1 MTQLP
6 LALVTGG
13 SRGLGFETAR
23 QLGRLGYRL
32 ILASRSPDRLA
43 AAAQSL
49 RAEGRLVSERS
60 FDLADSDSISALAQW
75 IGKEFPPLDILIN
88 CAGVMPE
95 AGDAYTSESRLT
107 SSVLHTDERRA
118 LDTIDVNMIGTWRL
132 TRAIAPLLARNARI
146 VNVSS
151 SMASLTAMGPG
162 YFGYRVSKVGVNVL
176 TRLLAYELR
185 PRGILVNCVCP
196 GWVKT
201 AMGGPGAV
209 RDVAEGAAGIVWAAT
224 LPPDGPSGG
233 FFQDGKPYPW

>member
-1 MTQLP
+1 MTQMP

-13 SRGLGFETAR
+13 SRGVGFETAR

-32 ILASRSPDRLA
+32 ILASRTPERLSE
-43 AAAQSL
+43 AAQTL
-49 RAEGRLVSERS
+49 RTEGRLVSEKP
-60 FDLADSDSISALAQW
+60 FDLADAESIDALAQW
-75 IGKEFPPLDILIN
+75 IGKEFPPLDVLVN
-88 CAGVMPE
+88 CAAIMPE
-95 AGDAYTSESRLT
+95 AGDAHTSESRLT
-107 SSVLHTDERRA
+107 SSVLQADEPRA
-118 LDTIDVNMIGTWRL
+118 LATIDVNLIGTWRL
-132 TRAIAPLLARNARI
+132 TRAIVPRLARNARI

-151 SMASLTAMGPG
+151 SMASLSAMGPG

-201 AMGGPGAV
+201 TMGGPGAT
-209 RDVAEGAAGIVWAAT
+209 RDVSDGAAGIVWAAT
-224 LPPDGPSGG
+224 LPPDGPSGN

>member
-13 SRGLGFETAR
+13 SRGVGFETAR

-32 ILASRSPDRLA
+32 ILASRSPDQLNT
-43 AAAQSL
+43 AAQEL
-49 RAEGRLVSERS
+49 RAEGRLVSERC
-60 FDLADSDSISALAQW
+60 FDLADPYSITALAQW
-75 IGKEFPPLDILIN
+75 IGKEFPPLDVLVN

-95 AGDAYTSESRLT
+95 AGDRFTGDTPLT
-107 SSVLHTDERRA
+107 SSVLQTDEERTLR
-118 LDTIDVNMIGTWRL
+118 TIDINMIGTWRL
-132 TRAIAPLLARNARI
+132 SRAIAPLLARNARI

-151 SMASLTAMGPG
+151 SMASLSAMGPG
-162 YFGYRVSKVGVNVL
+162 YFGYRVSKAGVNVL

-201 AMGGPGAV
+201 AMGGPGAIREV
-209 RDVAEGAAGIVWAAT
+209 SEGAAGIVWAAT

-233 FFQDGKPYPW
+233 FFQDGKPFPW

>member
-32 ILASRSPDRLA
+32 ILASRTPACLA
-43 AAAQSL
+43 EAARSL
-49 RAEGRLVSERS
+49 RAEGRLVSEKP
-60 FDLADSDSISALAQW
+60 FDLADPDSIAALAQW
-75 IGKEFPPLDILIN
+75 LGTEFPPLDVLIN

-95 AGDAYTSESRLT
+95 AGDAHTSESRLT
-107 SSVLHTDERRA
+107 SSVLDTDERRA

-132 TRAIAPLLARNARI
+132 TRAVAPLLARNARI

-162 YFGYRVSKVGVNVL
+162 YFGYRVSKAGLNVL

-185 PRGILVNCVCP
+185 TRGILVNCVCP

-201 AMGGPGAV
+201 AMGGPGAI

-224 LPPDGPSGG
+224 LPADGPSGG